1 MSPWLISRP
10 RYLNLTAAS
19 VMPSSMRL
27 FFLERKGGPCSQHLL
42 QHADPPPHRRRADAR
57 HIAGRHQQLR
67 LVGIQRFGRLGR
79 VRPPYEPSLGKPLRR
94 QPVSLAV
101 IAEETNR
108 GPTAAPKH
116 ENASGEWIFGELV
129 LAKPRQGINPLA
141 SVDRFDR
148 H

>member
-1 MSPWLISRP
+1 MSR
-10 RYLNLTAAS
+10 
-19 VMPSSMRL
+19 SMRL
-27 FFLERKGGPCSQHLL
+27 FFLERKGGDAVFATLL
-42 QHADPPPHRRRADAR
+42 QHAHPPPHRRRADAR
-57 HIAGRHQQLR
+57 HIAGSHEQLR
-67 LVGIQRFGRLGR
+67 LVGLQRFGRLGR
-79 VRPPYEPSLGKPLRR
+79 FRPPYEPSLGKPLLR

-108 GPTAAPKH
+108 RPTAAPKH
-116 ENASGEWIFGELV
+116 ENASGEWVFGELV